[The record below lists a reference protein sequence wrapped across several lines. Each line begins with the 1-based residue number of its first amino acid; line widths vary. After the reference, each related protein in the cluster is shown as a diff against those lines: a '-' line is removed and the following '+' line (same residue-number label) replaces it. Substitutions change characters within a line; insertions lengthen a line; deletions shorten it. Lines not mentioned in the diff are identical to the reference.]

1 MNNGYGVVFN
11 EAGLWS
17 SGYLFITT
25 VENSKNNYL
34 IVREG
39 PTGCIN
45 ENFGEPEKNFSFN
58 SNIKL
63 CLILHYNK
71 EYKYLNLKHLIIYLI
86 TLFV

>member
-1 MNNGYGVVFN
+1 MNNGYEVVFN

-25 VENSKNNYL
+25 VENRKNNYL
-34 IVREG
+34 IVREE